1 MQDQAQDRGD
11 EEGVDAVGPDST
23 SWIDRDPEF
32 HLDAVCRIAAALFRV
47 PIVLVP
53 LADTDFLPLKA
64 GPGTGEAEQ
73 DRDDAVSSHH
83 IAGETDRPVVIR
95 DLLADPRFAD
105 HPLAKGEFQAR
116 FYAGMPLAHRPG
128 HRAGTLCLIDTVPR
142 PDFTEEQLLQLRD
155 LALIVT
161 GHLRLHDANVE
172 REAELCERQRV
183 TSILTRREALL
194 RAALDSQR
202 MAEEIAGFGHWRI
215 HIPEGRVEWS
225 EGMARIHG
233 RAPVDPARIPLDE
246 HLAFYHPEDRERVR
260 WHLDEAVAGVGAF
273 ARDDYEH
280 RSRIIRPGGECRVV
294 TERGIVERDPTGA
307 IRAISGICLDV
318 TELARSDQHL
328 RETTNLLRITL
339 ESIDEGLV
347 MVDMDDRVR
356 VHNERLNLLLDL
368 PPGMLHDGAPF
379 DDVRHFIAE
388 RDGTLPAVLDRGVRD
403 ARRERGE
410 AGATGEHQQR
420 DETLLELCGV
430 PLADGSTVYTFA
442 DVTARQMAER
452 SLRESEASY
461 RLLADFLPQMVWITN
476 DRDDTT
482 YCNRHC
488 DRYYGRPL
496 VSLLERVESYHPDD
510 RDRVYGDVCDRHK
523 AWQDYDFEIR
533 IRRADGVYRW
543 HKVSKRPIRL
553 LDGAPGWLATALD
566 IDDIITARIALE
578 RTGDLLRLAQ
588 DAAEA
593 GVWEWDLVTGR
604 VWQSQESARMQG
616 LPLDEADPAAGLS
629 MTMEEWERNVPDDD
643 VIRVRNE
650 ARRAIATRTNHRVEF
665 RALHPS
671 TGECRW
677 FQGFGRAVLD
687 PRTGEVCRFVGMNLD
702 ITARKETEEAFR
714 ASDARL
720 RVSEERLA
728 LALDSGR
735 DGLWDADLQTGA
747 VWFSDRS
754 QSMLGYEPGEFGKSF
769 SYVQSLIHPDDMAAC
784 HVAATAHFEG
794 RLPAF
799 EIEVRVRNKVGGHS
813 WLLARGKVVTRA
825 ADGAP
830 IRFVG
835 TYIDITARK
844 EADQRIAHLARH
856 DALTGLPNRSV
867 FHDRLKQVLATVRNG
882 GCATAVLCLDLDRF
896 KAINDTLGHLAG
908 DTLLKVVAERLTDVV
923 KPGDM
928 VSRLGGDEFGIILVD
943 LDRSDQAAEIARRV
957 IDSIAQPIKLD
968 GQLANIGISIGIAH
982 APADG
987 LEADPLLRHA
997 DLALYRAKA
1006 GGRNTFRVYEAGM
1019 DAAIEE
1025 RLQLEVDLRQAV
1037 LRGDLILH
1045 YQPVVDLETDTV
1057 SGVEALMRWPHPT
1070 RGMIPPATFIE
1081 IAEET
1086 GLIIDLGNWA
1096 LREACREAASWT
1108 HSARIAVNVS
1118 AMQFR
1123 EPGLEQ
1129 CVIMALSASG
1139 LAADRLELEITE
1151 SVLIQDTEAVIG
1163 CLHRLRYLGVRIAL
1177 DDFGTGY
1184 SSLSYLRQFPFD
1196 KIKIDRSFIRE
1207 IADADTAAIVRAIVG
1222 LGERRGTTITAEGVE
1237 TRAQLDLVRAEGC
1250 GEVQGYFFSKPVS
1263 ARDLPG
1269 VIARLSCAE
1278 RAA

>member
-1 MQDQAQDRGD
+1 MQDRAHDRGD
-11 EEGVDAVGPDST
+11 EERNDAIEADST
-23 SWIDRDPEF
+23 HPSDGDPEP
-32 HLDAVCRIAAALFRV
+32 HLDAVCRTASALFRV

-53 LADTDFLPLKA
+53 LVDTEFPALKA
-64 GPGTGEAEQ
+64 GSGAAGAMPGWSDAFAGQAIGGES
-73 DRDDAVSSHH
+73 D
-83 IAGETDRPVVIR
+83 GPVVIR
-95 DLLADPRFAD
+95 DLLADLRFAD
-105 HPLAKGEFQAR
+105 HPLVTGGLRAR
-116 FYAGMPLAHRPG
+116 FYAGVPLTLRSG
-128 HRAGTLCLIDTVPR
+128 HRTGTMCLIDTVPR
-142 PDFTEEQLLQLRD
+142 PDFTDEHLVQLED

-161 GHLRLHDANVE
+161 GHLRLHLANAE
-172 REAELCERQRV
+172 REAELRERLRV
-183 TSILTRREALL
+183 TTILTRREAHLE
-194 RAALDSQR
+194 AALASQR

-215 HIPEGRVEWS
+215 DVAEACVEWS
-225 EGMARIHG
+225 AGMARIHG
-233 RAPVDPARIPLDE
+233 RAPADLARIPLDD
-246 HLAFYHPEDRERVR
+246 HLAFYHPQDRERVR
-260 WHLDEAVAGVGAF
+260 WHLDDTVAGSGAF
-273 ARDDYEH
+273 ARDTYEH
-280 RSRIIRPGGECRVV
+280 RSRIVRPGGECRVV
-294 TERGIVERDPTGA
+294 AERGIVERDPDGS

-328 RETTNLLRITL
+328 RETTDLLRVTL

-347 MVDMDDRVR
+347 MVDADDRVR

-368 PPGMLHDGAPF
+368 PRDMLHDGAPF
-379 DDVRHFIAE
+379 DDLRRHIAE
-388 RDGTLPAVLDRGVRD
+388 RDGSLPATLDRRVRD
-403 ARRERGE
+403 GNRDHGE
-410 AGATGEHQQR
+410 AGASGEHLQR
-420 DETLLELCGV
+420 DGTLLELCGV

-442 DVTARQMAER
+442 DITARHRAER

-476 DRDDTT
+476 DRGDTT
-482 YCNRHC
+482 YCNRHFG
-488 DRYYGRPL
+488 RYFERPL
-496 VSLLERVESYHPDD
+496 FSLKERVEACHPDD
-510 RDRVYGDVCDRHK
+510 RSRIRGDVGDRHK
-523 AWQDYDFEIR
+523 AWQDYDFEVR

-553 LDGAPGWLATALD
+553 LDGQPGWLATALD

-593 GVWEWDLVTGR
+593 GVWEWDVASGWI
-604 VWQSQESARMQG
+604 WQSQESARMQG
-616 LPLDEADPAAGLS
+616 LPLDGADPAAGLV
-629 MTMEEWERNVPDDD
+629 MTMTEWEQNLPAEDLV
-643 VIRVRNE
+643 RVRAE
-650 ARRAIATRTNHRVEF
+650 ASRAIATRTNHKVEF
-665 RALHPS
+665 RVLHPS

-677 FQGFGRAVLD
+677 FQGFGQAVLD
-687 PRTGEVCRFVGMNLD
+687 PETGEVCRFVGMNLH
-702 ITARKETEEAFR
+702 ITASKEVEEAFR

-720 RVSEERLA
+720 RLSEERLA

-735 DGLWDADLQTGA
+735 DGLWDADLQTGE
-747 VWFSDRS
+747 VWFSDRA
-754 QSMLGYEPGEFGKSF
+754 QSMLGYAPGEFGRSF
-769 SYVQSLIHPDDMAAC
+769 AYVGSLIHPDDIDGCRLAA
-784 HVAATAHFEG
+784 VAHFHG
-794 RLPAF
+794 QQPAF
-799 EIEVRVRNKVGGHS
+799 EIELRVRTKAGGYI

-825 ADGAP
+825 PDGTP

-835 TYIDITARK
+835 THIDITARK
-844 EADQRIAHLARH
+844 EADQRIAHLACH
-856 DALTGLPNRSV
+856 DALTGLPNRSM
-867 FHDRLKQVLATVRNG
+867 FHERLDQALGSVRNG
-882 GCATAVLCLDLDRF
+882 GRPMAVLCLDLDRF
-896 KAINDTLGHLAG
+896 KAINDTFGHLAG
-908 DTLLKVVAERLTDVV
+908 DILLKLVAERLREVLRPCDV
-923 KPGDM
+923 
-928 VSRLGGDEFGIILVD
+928 VSRLGGDEFGIILVNLGGKD
-943 LDRSDQAAEIARRV
+943 EAVEVARRV
-957 IDSIAQPIKLD
+957 IDAIALPVKLN
-968 GQLANIGISIGIAH
+968 GHLANIGISIGIAH
-982 APADG
+982 APSDG

-1006 GGRNTFRVYEAGM
+1006 AGRNTARVYEASM

-1025 RLQLEVDLRQAV
+1025 RIQLEFELREAILGRDLT
-1037 LRGDLILH
+1037 LH
-1045 YQPVVDLETDTV
+1045 YQPVVDLATDSV

-1070 RGMIPPATFIE
+1070 RGMIPPSTVVE

-1086 GLIIDLGNWA
+1086 GLIVELGNWA

-1151 SVLIQDTEAVIG
+1151 SVLIQDTEAVIA

-1207 IADADTAAIVRAIVG
+1207 IADPDTAAIVRAIVG

-1250 GEVQGYFFSKPVS
+1250 NEVQGFFFSKPVP
-1263 ARDLPG
+1263 ARDLSG
-1269 VIARLSCAE
+1269 VVAKLSRAE

>member
-1 MQDQAQDRGD
+1 MQDRGHDRGD
-11 EEGVDAVGPDST
+11 EELKIAVGSGST
-23 SWIDRDPEF
+23 PSSDGDPEL
-32 HLDAVCRIAAALFRV
+32 HLDAVCRTASALFRV

-53 LADTDFLPLKA
+53 LAEGDDPARKA
-64 GPGTGEAEQ
+64 GSGAGGATSG
-73 DRDDAVSSHH
+73 RHDAFVAHT
-83 IAGETDRPVVIR
+83 IAGDSDGPVVIR
-95 DLLADPRFAD
+95 DLLADPRYAD
-105 HPLAKGEFQAR
+105 HPLVTGALRAR
-116 FYAGMPLAHRPG
+116 FYAGVPLAFRPG
-128 HRAGTLCLIDTVPR
+128 TRIGMLCLIDIVPR
-142 PDFTEEQLLQLRD
+142 PDFTDEHLVQLED

-161 GHLRLHDANVE
+161 GHLRLHEANAE
-172 REAELCERQRV
+172 REAELRERLRV
-183 TSILTRREALL
+183 ATVLARREAHLE
-194 RAALDSQR
+194 AALASQR

-215 HIPEGRVEWS
+215 DVAAACVEWS
-225 EGMARIHG
+225 AGMARIHG
-233 RAPVDPARIPLDE
+233 RAPADPARLPLDE
-246 HLAFYHPEDRERVR
+246 HLAFYHPQDRERVR
-260 WHLDEAVAGVGAF
+260 WHLDDVATGSGAF
-273 ARDDYEH
+273 ARDDYQH
-280 RSRIIRPGGECRVV
+280 RSRIIRPDGDCRVV
-294 TERGIVERDPTGA
+294 AERGIVERDPAGV

-328 RETTNLLRITL
+328 RETTDLLRVTL

-347 MVDMDDRVR
+347 MVDPDDRVR
-356 VHNERLNLLLDL
+356 VHNERLTLLLDL
-368 PPGMLHDGAPF
+368 PQGMLHDGVPF
-379 DDVRHFIAE
+379 DDLRRHIAE
-388 RDGTLPAVLDRGVRD
+388 RDGSLPATLDRRTRD
-403 ARRERGE
+403 AKRDHGE
-410 AGATGEHQQR
+410 AGASGEHLQR
-420 DETLLELCGV
+420 DGTLLELCGV

-442 DVTARQMAER
+442 DITARQKAER

-476 DRDDTT
+476 ARGDTT
-482 YCNRHC
+482 FRNRHC
-488 DRYYGRPL
+488 GRYYEWPP
-496 VSLLERVESYHPDD
+496 VSVTERLDSYHPDD
-510 RDRVYGDVCDRHK
+510 RSRVLGDVRDRHE

-553 LDGAPGWLATALD
+553 LDGEPGWLATALD

-604 VWQSQESARMQG
+604 IWQSQESARMQG
-616 LPLDEADPAAGLS
+616 LPLDEADPAAGLL
-629 MTMEEWERNVPDDD
+629 MTMAEWERNVPAEDL
-643 VIRVRNE
+643 VGVRAE
-650 ARRAIATRTNHRVEF
+650 ANRAIATRTNHKVEF
-665 RALHPS
+665 RVLHPS

-702 ITARKETEEAFR
+702 ITARKESEEAVR

-735 DGLWDADLQTGA
+735 DGLWDADFRTGE
-747 VWFSDRS
+747 VLFSDRA
-754 QSMLGYEPGEFGKSF
+754 QNMLGYVPGEFGTSF
-769 SYVQSLIHPDDMAAC
+769 AYVSSLIHPDDLDGCRQAAI
-784 HVAATAHFEG
+784 AHFEG
-794 RLPAF
+794 RRPAF
-799 EIEVRVRNKVGGHS
+799 EIEIRLRTKAEGYIWLHS
-813 WLLARGKVVTRA
+813 RGKVVTRA
-825 ADGAP
+825 PDGTP

-844 EADQRIAHLARH
+844 EADQRIAHLACH

-867 FHDRLKQVLATVRNG
+867 FHDRLEQALGSVRNG
-882 GCATAVLCLDLDRF
+882 GGAMALLCLDLDRF
-896 KAINDTLGHLAG
+896 KAVNDTFGHLAG
-908 DTLLKVVAERLTDVV
+908 DTLLTIVAERLRAVLRPCDV
-923 KPGDM
+923 

-943 LDRSDQAAEIARRV
+943 LGRVDEAVEVARRV
-957 IDSIAQPIKLD
+957 IDAIAQPVKLD
-968 GQLANIGISIGIAH
+968 GYLANIGISIGIAH

-1006 GGRNTFRVYEAGM
+1006 AGRNTVRVYEASM
-1019 DAAIEE
+1019 DAAIEA
-1025 RLQLEVDLRQAV
+1025 RIQLGFELREAIQ
-1037 LRGDLILH
+1037 RGDLTLH
-1045 YQPVVDLETDTV
+1045 YQPVVDLATNTV
-1057 SGVEALMRWPHPT
+1057 SGVEALMRWPHPS
-1070 RGMIPPATFIE
+1070 RGMIPPSTVVE

-1086 GLIIDLGNWA
+1086 GLIVELGHWA
-1096 LREACREAASWT
+1096 LQEACREAASWT

-1123 EPGLEQ
+1123 EPGLEES
-1129 CVIMALSASG
+1129 VIEALSESG

-1151 SVLIQDTEAVIG
+1151 SVLIQDTEAVIA

-1250 GEVQGYFFSKPVS
+1250 NEVQGFFFSKPVP
-1263 ARDLPG
+1263 ARDLSG
-1269 VIARLSCAE
+1269 VVARLSRAE